1 MNLASLALVLAW
13 LSPLAT
19 FLVGLG
25 NAPLTDV
32 DEGAFAQATSE
43 LIASGDWFSTTL
55 LGQPRWD
62 KPILIYWLQAL
73 SVQAFGTTP
82 FAVRLP
88 SALSGVVWAWLV
100 GAFVVRVSDQR
111 RGALAVLTL
120 ACALGPMVISRVS
133 TADALLNA

>member
-120 ACALGPMVISRVS
+120 ALSLIHI
-133 TADALLNA
+133 